1 MALTI
6 KKVGKAVTSTQIKN
20 AQTGG
25 IIETSADEGVP
36 LPDGYGKL
44 VSMEPLCEVGVDAS
58 YTHNLGNYQSA
69 KVGVSLKIPC
79 THKEIDGIY
88 TYAETWVNAKMD
100 KLRKELEG

>member
-6 KKVGKAVTSTQIKN
+6 KKIGKAVTSTQIKDSK
-20 AQTGG
+20 TGG
-25 IIETSADEGVP
+25 VTEGGGEESIA
-36 LPDGYGKL
+36 LPEGYGKI